1 MSSKKKCY
9 TFPYEL
15 IKEMTVAILGKN
27 TIKDFKKISKEYGG
41 EFSYDGAINDSLNE
55 GWLFTD
61 NLQFN
66 TRIFEIPEFDTD
78 EKGNGYLY
86 FENSED
92 YDFLDVKT
100 MLGVGFRGEGIEPK
114 NPKELERI
122 LDLIEEKYEE
132 VK

>member
-1 MSSKKKCY
+1 MSKTKTY
-9 TFPYEL
+9 IFPYEL
-15 IKEMTVAILGKN
+15 IKEMTVAILGKA
-27 TIKDFKKISKEYGG
+27 TIEDYKKIEKKYGG
-41 EFSYDGAINDSLNE
+41 EFSYDGAMNDSLNE
-55 GWLFTD
+55 GYLFTD
-61 NLQFN
+61 NIQFN
-66 TRIFEIPEFDTD
+66 TRLFEIPDFGTD
-78 EKGNGYLY
+78 QKGNGYLY

-122 LDLIEEKYEE
+122 LDLIEEKYEG